1 MYCHIQVFWHNYKK
15 RYNKV
20 VHAFMSLYNYLAYKC
35 KLTLAGILTW

>member
-15 RYNKV
+15 RYNKGA
-20 VHAFMSLYNYLAYKC
+20 HALYNYLTYKC